1 MMQSRKYVN
10 AEHISE
16 KFRISIRTVFRDI
29 KALQEQGIP
38 VGNEPLK
45 GYFVVQG
52 YFLPPVSLSSEE
64 ANALLLMENLVHA
77 FADQSIQKHYSN
89 ALNKIKSVLKS
100 RQKEKLEDLNE
111 NIKLQIPECFKQD
124 QNYLSGLQNAVSAK
138 TAVQIEYKNNSNELS
153 NRVVEPI
160 GLIFYAFSWHLIG
173 WCYLRNEYRDFRVN
187 RIVKLRVT
195 DDPFRKENHIA
206 LQDYMQA
213 LPVNY

>member
-1 MMQSRKYVN
+1 MLQSRKYVN